1 MFTNKFAVI
10 LLMSAG
16 LLASSCK
23 TGLFGRDLP
32 AAPPAPAPE
41 APVVVEGV
49 RTSYADVVEKTSA
62 AVVRIIAEGTTKP
75 SAQTPEDDFFKQFG
89 LPRGAQRPQ
98 IQRGAGFGSNCQ
110 RRRNYSDQS
119 RTSSTARTRSRCFSA
134 TINLLTQN

>member
-10 LLMSAG
+10 LLISAG

-89 LPRGAQRPQ
+89 LPRDAQRPQ
-98 IQRGAGFGSNCQ
+98 IQRGAGSGVIVSADGTILTNRA
-110 RRRNYSDQS
+110 RRRRRGQDHGASQ
-119 RTSSTARTRSRCFSA
+119 R
-134 TINLLTQN
+134 Q